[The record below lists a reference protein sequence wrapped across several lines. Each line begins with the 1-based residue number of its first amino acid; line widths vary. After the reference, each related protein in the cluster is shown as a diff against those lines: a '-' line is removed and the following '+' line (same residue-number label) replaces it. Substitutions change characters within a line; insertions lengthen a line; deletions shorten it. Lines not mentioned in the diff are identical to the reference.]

1 MEGIIGRKIGM
12 TQVYDDQGRRVSVT
26 VIEAGPCPVVQV
38 KTPETDGYSA
48 AQLGFVEQKAPRKS
62 DEEWKADRLA
72 KKAAKKDKNG
82 TQEAKKPSDKEC
94 RYHPRMSRAEVRHCE
109 KAGVAPMRVLK
120 EFAMDEGEQVKA
132 GDVITVSNF
141 EGVKYVDV
149 SGVTKGRGF
158 AGVFRRYGIGG
169 GPMTHGGHS
178 KRRIGSIGARDLPG
192 WVEKGKR
199 MPGHMG
205 NVNRTARNLLVVQVR
220 GEDNVLLV
228 EGSIPGAKQGIVYIR
243 KALKK

>member
-12 TQVYDDQGRRVSVT
+12 TQVYDETGRRVSVT

-48 AQLGFVEQKAPRKS
+48 AQIGFAEQKAPRKS
-62 DEEWKADRLA
+62 NEEWKAA
-72 KKAAKKDKNG
+72 KKETKD
-82 TQEAKKPSDKEC
+82 QKER

-109 KAGVAPMRVLK
+109 KAGVLPQRILK
-120 EFAMDEGEQVKA
+120 EFALDEGEQVKA

-149 SGVTKGRGF
+149 QGVSKGRGF
-158 AGVFRRYGIGG
+158 AGVMKRWGMHG

-192 WVEKGKR
+192 WVEKGKK

-205 NVNRTARNLLVVQVR
+205 AVNRTVQNLLVVQVR
-220 GEDNVLLV
+220 GEDNLILV
-228 EGSIPGAKQGIVYIR
+228 EGSVPGAKEGIVFIR
-243 KALKK
+243 KAVKKSGGAAI

>member
-1 MEGIIGRKIGM
+1 MEGLIGRKVGM
-12 TQVYDDQGRRVSVT
+12 TQVFDDQGRRIAVT

-48 AQLGFVEQKAPRKS
+48 AQLGFDEQKPSRLS
-62 DEEWKADRLA
+62 KAQV
-72 KKAAKKDKNG
+72 K
-82 TQEAKKPSDKEC
+82 
-94 RYHPRMSRAEVRHCE
+94 HFE
-109 KAGVAPMRVLK
+109 KAGVTPCKVTK
-120 EFAMDEGEQVKA
+120 EFALDEGEAVKA
-132 GDVITVSNF
+132 GDAVTVGMF
-141 EGVKYVDV
+141 DGVKYVDV
-149 SGVTKGRGF
+149 SGITKGRGF
-158 AGVFRRYGIGG
+158 AGVVRRYRMAG

-205 NVNRTARNLLVVQVR
+205 NVNRKGRNLTVVQVR
-220 GEDNVLLV
+220 GEDNLLLV
-228 EGSIPGAKQGIVYIR
+228 AGSVPGPKGGVVIIR